1 MNMYAT
7 TDLYLTA
14 YLVARGNRLDSFDRV
29 NGKTTFRLIEK
40 EDLDEIIHDYY
51 GDRGLVSGLRL
62 NNSLKN
68 LKNLLYSNMDYHGK
82 HEHTHNTGA
91 RK

>member
-1 MNMYAT
+1 MYAT

-14 YLVARGNRLDSFDRV
+14 YLVARGNHLESFDRT

-40 EDLDEIIHDYY
+40 DDLDEIIRDYY
-51 GDRGLVSGLRL
+51 ADCGLVSGLRL
-62 NNSLKN
+62 NSSIKN

-91 RK
+91 TK

>member
-1 MNMYAT
+1 MYVT
-7 TDLYLTA
+7 SDLYLTA
-14 YLVARGNRLDSFDRV
+14 YLVARGNRLESFDRV

-40 EDLDEIIHDYY
+40 DDLSETIREYY
-51 GDRGLVSGLRL
+51 ADRGLVSGLRL

-82 HEHTHNTGA
+82 HEYTHNTGA
-91 RK
+91 SK